1 MSRQNVIV
9 RGKPTVIEWT
19 TGLRLRQRC
28 PAIAAATLVQAGTYV
43 DVYRGRLAEHSGTV
57 RFVALAP
64 GVEDSVQSAFDAHT
78 GARLWCFETQEQ
90 RQLSTPAVV
99 DDTVY
104 VASGLSVSQNT
115 RQKPHESSVYAL
127 R

>member
-1 MSRQNVIV
+1 VENQQLSNGRP
-9 RGKPTVIEWT
+9 GY
-19 TGLRLRQRC
+19 GLRQRC

-78 GARLWCFETQEQ
+78 GARLWRFETQKQ